1 MDTRGTHLQRPGI
14 VAGIAA
20 RGQILLMV
28 CGVGQHVV
36 HCLPRIQVGP
46 RASSNDVAQW
56 ANPLQRTFNTA
67 ALGTTSRT

>member
-1 MDTRGTHLQRPGI
+1 MDTRGTHLQQLDI
-14 VAGIAA
+14 AVGIAA
-20 RGQILLMV
+20 RCQILLMV

-46 RASSNDVAQW
+46 RASPNDVAQW
-56 ANPLQRTFNTA
+56 ANPLQRIFNMA